1 MALLLVQIQWSA
13 LCDTYSKKVA
23 RSILCVC
30 GVEVSTFN
38 KLKDSGSNPD
48 IKKCH
53 ELFKNE
59 KHKIKHS
66 KKVKQMKI
74 NWLDESPLT
83 YAEAMEL
90 LSHSHKKRLEMED
103 KNKWD
108 AYVNDFTFW
117 MFINDTYCYML
128 DEVKK
133 EVGDIHYR
141 YFSYPKIKEVIDW
154 EIFPDRQG
162 NTLAKDVLKQ
172 ERKENIWEIVED
184 WWEVIFKILYFY

>member
-1 MALLLVQIQWSA
+1 
-13 LCDTYSKKVA
+13 
-23 RSILCVC
+23 VC

-38 KLKDSGSNPD
+38 LLKDSGSNPD

-59 KHKIKHS
+59 KHKTKHS

-83 YAEAMEL
+83 YEEAMEL
-90 LSHSHKKRLEMED
+90 LSHSHEKRLEMED

-117 MFINDTYCYML
+117 TFLHDTYNYMRN
-128 DEVKK
+128 EIKK
-133 EVGDIHYR
+133 EIDIDLY
-141 YFSYPKIKEVIDW
+141 YFYPKIKDFIDLETILLDSEKFRLTKEVLQL
-154 EIFPDRQG
+154 E
-162 NTLAKDVLKQ
+162 K
-172 ERKENIWEIVED
+172 KENVWEIVED
-184 WWEVIFKILYFY
+184 WWELTFKILLK